1 MSARQQPPWRQPP
14 SNPDANLPP
23 LNVWNSLTRSKTP
36 FIPIDPAGKKVNWY
50 VCGPTVYD
58 DSHLGHAR
66 NYVST
71 DIIRRIMRDYFKFD
85 VHFVMNITDVDDKI
99 ILRGRQQHLFNEFTA
114 INPTISATVLDTAKS
129 AYTAYLKKNLPLL
142 SPEVAPSRYQEEVEK
157 VYAVVLNGG
166 ALPGNEKPGD
176 DEAKVKM
183 HIKTAASAAKMI
195 AQAGSLGDSTD
206 AAAFATSFY
215 SGTQD
220 ILLPYLDALKGASI
234 DANDHSIF
242 TKLTKKYEASFTKD
256 MRDLNVLDPDELT
269 RVTEYGDEIADFVE
283 RIVKNKFG
291 YVTADGSVYF
301 DIEAFEAAGHPY
313 ARLEPWSRS
322 DNKLAAEGE
331 GALASKTTEKRGASD
346 FALWKSSKPGEPSW
360 SSSWG
365 KGRPGWH
372 IECSAMAS
380 ARLGKQMDI
389 HSGGIDLAFPHHDNE
404 LAQSE
409 AYWDDH
415 SHSHNQW
422 VNYFLHMGHLSIQG
436 SKMSKS
442 LKNFTTIREALGRN
456 DWTSRS
462 LRIVFLL
469 GGWRDGVEITEEL
482 VNFGNSWEDKVNNFF
497 LKVRDLEALQGHASD
512 TESTLAA
519 DLKAAQKAVY
529 DQLCDS
535 FNTPAAMQSISELIT
550 KYNSADKSALNPKD
564 VEATARWVTSMVNIF
579 GLNGTAAADSPEIG
593 WSGIDVP
600 EEAKPFLYPLSSMR
614 DTLRLAARD
623 KAGIS
628 PKEIEE
634 VLARE
639 SAPTAAAESESAKPY
654 AAVYSNFRKDVSA
667 LQSSDSIGKE
677 VLALCDRVRNIDL
690 FDLGV
695 YLEDRDNLPALVRPV
710 TREMLQ
716 AREEKAARARQ
727 KQLEKQ
733 KQEQEALKRLEKGKL
748 SHLEMFRTNEY
759 SAWDTDGIPTRDAAG
774 EEITK
779 SRAKKLRKDWDK
791 QKKAHEAW
799 LATVG
804 MSKHIDGRV
813 HVQTNP
819 YYSYSSEKTVVNAL
833 RIIQLFQHIQPGFD
847 VSRIAIKI
855 PSTWEGMMACRT
867 LELAGV
873 RTLATTLFSM
883 AQAVLAAEVGCTY
896 IAPYVNELKVQ
907 FDTSLVDRAKLL
919 PLCVAIQQYYKYI
932 NATTKVLPA
941 SLTSTA
947 EIYSLAGV
955 DHLTIAPHLLA
966 QLTEPA
972 PTSTKSLFDEAPTVP
987 IPEPGTSFLNDPAKF
1002 QIVFVRDL
1010 GGASHIKLTEAIN
1023 IFCDFQVQLE
1033 QLMKAA
1039 AA

>member
-1 MSARQQPPWRQPP
+1 MSARQQPQWRQPP
-14 SNPDANLPP
+14 SNPDATLPP
-23 LNVWNSLTRSKTP
+23 LNVWNSLTKSKTP

-50 VCGPTVYD
+50 ACGPTVYD

-66 NYVST
+66 NYVTT
-71 DIIRRIMRDYFKFD
+71 DIIRRIMRDFFKFD

-99 ILRGRQQHLFNEFTA
+99 ILRGRQQHLFNEFMA
-114 INPTISATVLDTAKS
+114 VNPTVSATVLDTANS

-142 SPEVAPSRYQEEVEK
+142 SPELAPPRYQEEVEK

-183 HIKTAASAAKMI
+183 HIKTAASAAKVI
-195 AQAGSLGDSTD
+195 AQAGTLGDSTD
-206 AAAFATSFY
+206 ATAFANLFY

-220 ILLPYLDALKGASI
+220 VLLPYLDALKGASI

-242 TKLTKKYEASFTKD
+242 TKLTKKYEASFMKD
-256 MRDLNVLDPDELT
+256 MHDLNVLDPDELT

-415 SHSHNQW
+415 SHSHDQW

-497 LKVRDLEALQGHASD
+497 LNVRDLEALQGHTSGTD
-512 TESTLAA
+512 STLAA
-519 DLKAAQKAVY
+519 DLKSAQKAVY

-550 KYNSADKSALNPKD
+550 KYNSADKSTLNPKD
-564 VEATARWVTSMVNIF
+564 VEAAARWVTSMVNIF

-614 DTLRLAARD
+614 DSLRLAARD

-628 PKEIEE
+628 SKEIEE

-639 SAPTAAAESESAKPY
+639 SAPAAESETAKPY
-654 AAVYSNFRKDVSA
+654 AAVYSNFRTNVSA
-667 LQSSDSIGKE
+667 LQSSDSIGKDI
-677 VLALCDRVRNIDL
+677 LALCDRVRNIDL

-716 AREEKAARARQ
+716 AREEKAERARQ
-727 KQLEKQ
+727 KQLERQ

-779 SRAKKLRKDWDK
+779 SRAKKLRKDWDR

-799 LATVG
+799 LA
-804 MSKHIDGRV
+804 S
-813 HVQTNP
+813 Q
-819 YYSYSSEKTVVNAL
+819 
-833 RIIQLFQHIQPGFD
+833 
-847 VSRIAIKI
+847 
-855 PSTWEGMMACRT
+855 
-867 LELAGV
+867 
-873 RTLATTLFSM
+873 
-883 AQAVLAAEVGCTY
+883 
-896 IAPYVNELKVQ
+896 
-907 FDTSLVDRAKLL
+907 
-919 PLCVAIQQYYKYI
+919 
-932 NATTKVLPA
+932 
-941 SLTSTA
+941 
-947 EIYSLAGV
+947 
-955 DHLTIAPHLLA
+955 
-966 QLTEPA
+966 
-972 PTSTKSLFDEAPTVP
+972 
-987 IPEPGTSFLNDPAKF
+987 
-1002 QIVFVRDL
+1002 
-1010 GGASHIKLTEAIN
+1010 
-1023 IFCDFQVQLE
+1023 
-1033 QLMKAA
+1033 
-1039 AA
+1039 